1 MRKRYG
7 LVALLCCVLLCLST
21 HAAPD
26 LSNGVQ
32 VLAML
37 ADPYGANTYLLRDQF
52 ELLGWEVTLMGVDRS
67 VPACSRLCST
77 LFADAS
83 VDEIESATAY
93 DVLVVMPTPGTFQ
106 RVRNAVGD
114 LRDSERA
121 VGLVQEAYEAGLTL
135 YTGCSGILLF
145 GDAGLL
151 EAASVIAHPN
161 RMANC
166 RDYGADCTRG
176 GQTVPP
182 MIDGQLVTAT
192 NQRVWPQE
200 IAAAIARSLD
210 ANATFTPS
218 LDLITLADVAPPA
231 TPIPSDEAAIEA
243 RTFGG
248 GFAEVGRDICAVDGG
263 TVLVGMRYAADRRED
278 VLVVK
283 LDSDGSVEWAKS
295 IGGPGRDVGEAVCPS
310 EDGGVFVAGY
320 TTSAGQRAEDV
331 LVAKLSRSGELE
343 WASTFGGSD
352 YDAAFDLCPT
362 SGGGVAACGLT
373 YSYGAGISDV
383 YVVKVGPDGRA
394 VWTKTY
400 GGERIDRGS
409 SIRCLAD
416 GGYIVGG
423 GTSSF
428 GAGNVDMYV
437 VRLDSSGKEVWAKAY
452 GRNVYDTANCA
463 IPLRDG
469 GFLVAGHGDLEGS
482 ELMALTVVR
491 LDVNGEE
498 IWTSRF
504 GSHRAYDYG
513 VDAIELG
520 SGGYLVAG
528 ASNDR
533 DSKSNDIWIH
543 RVDDEGESTA
553 AYWFGGNGSEWPGGA
568 SLSGAGTALVVGS
581 TSSDTRGSYD
591 VLLLEVTIE

>member
-1 MRKRYG
+1 MRRFVV
-7 LVALLCCVLLCLST
+7 LVLIAST
-21 HAAPD
+21 AIGICGHAAPD
-26 LSNGVQ
+26 LSDGVQ

-37 ADPYGANTYLLRDQF
+37 ADPYGANTYLLKDQF
-52 ELLGWEVTLMGVDRS
+52 ELLGWEVTLMGIDRS

-106 RVRNAVGD
+106 RKPNPVGD
-114 LRDSERA
+114 LRDNERA

-151 EAASVIAHPN
+151 EGASVIAHPN

-176 GQTVPP
+176 SQTVPP

-200 IAAAIARSLD
+200 IAAATARSLD

-218 LDLITLADVAPPA
+218 LDLITLVDVEIPA

-243 RTFGG
+243 RAFGG
-248 GFAEVGRDICAVDGG
+248 SLAEVGRDVCAVDGG

-278 VLVVK
+278 VLVIK
-283 LDSDGSVEWAKS
+283 LDSGGSVEWAKS

-320 TTSAGQRAEDV
+320 TTSAGQGAEDV

-343 WASTFGGSD
+343 WVSTFGGSD
-352 YDAAFDLCPT
+352 YDAAFDLCTT
-362 SGGGVAACGLT
+362 SGGGVAVCGLT
-373 YSYGAGISDV
+373 YSSGAGISDV
-383 YVVKVGPDGRA
+383 YVVKVGSDGRA
-394 VWTKTY
+394 VWTRTY

-409 SIRCLAD
+409 GIRCLAD
-416 GGYIVGG
+416 GGYIVAG

-437 VRLDSSGKEVWAKAY
+437 VRLDSSGREVWAKAY
-452 GRNVYDTANCA
+452 GRSAYDTASCVV
-463 IPLRDG
+463 PLRDG
-469 GFLVAGHGDLEGS
+469 GFLVTGYGDLEGT

-491 LDVNGEE
+491 LDGNGEE
-498 IWTSRF
+498 VWTSRF
-504 GSHRAYDYG
+504 GSPRAYDYG

-520 SGGYLVAG
+520 SSGYLVAG

-533 DSKSNDIWIH
+533 DSGANDVWIH

-553 AYWFGGNGSEWPGGA
+553 TYWFGGDGTEWPGGIC
-568 SLSGAGTALVVGS
+568 LSDAGTALVVGS